1 MYLLISPLMGPRR
14 PADPIRS
21 RSLAR
26 RLLLPPLPPAP
37 MGSEVALG
45 TYRLILSMLAPA
57 SVDPASVDNAKF
69 PSAIE
74 MHRQQTEWRES
85 IGMKP

>member
-1 MYLLISPLMGPRR
+1 
-14 PADPIRS
+14 
-21 RSLAR
+21 
-26 RLLLPPLPPAP
+26 